1 LIDASPGDGA
11 RRGARKSCSFW
22 DKGNRPTAL
31 CQGLDAAYLG
41 SQVREWDRDG
51 RLIRHQKNRRQEASA
66 MTTTVNF
73 ARGFAVCLTVLTW
86 GGIGSAAA
94 LDYPTRPVRWIVPY
108 TPGGGT
114 DITARIMAQWLSE
127 RLGQQFVIEN
137 KPGAGNNIGT
147 EAAIHSP
154 PDGYTLLLVNP
165 ANAINTTLY
174 PRLSFN
180 FIRDSAPVAGIMRVP
195 NVMEVNPSL
204 PAKTVAEFIAY
215 AKANPGKI
223 NWATSGNGTSVHL
236 SGELFKMMTGVEM
249 ANIPY
254 KGSAPALTDLIAGTV
269 QVIFDNMPPSL
280 PHIRAGKLRALAVTT
295 ATRSEAL
302 PEVPTVAETVPGYE
316 ASAFYGM
323 SAPKGTPPEI
333 IDKLNQEISAA
344 LADPKV
350 KARLAELGG
359 ILIPGSPAD
368 FGKLVAAETDK
379 WAKVIKEGGVSLE

>member
-1 LIDASPGDGA
+1 
-11 RRGARKSCSFW
+11 
-22 DKGNRPTAL
+22 
-31 CQGLDAAYLG
+31 
-41 SQVREWDRDG
+41 
-51 RLIRHQKNRRQEASA
+51 
-66 MTTTVNF
+66 
-73 ARGFAVCLTVLTW
+73 
-86 GGIGSAAA
+86 
-94 LDYPTRPVRWIVPY
+94 VRWVVPY

-147 EAAIHSP
+147 ETVVHSP

-174 PRLSFN
+174 PKLSFN
-180 FIRDSAPVAGIMRVP
+180 FLRDIAPVGGVMRVP
-195 NVMEVNPSL
+195 NVMEVNPAV

-236 SGELFKMMTGVEM
+236 SGELFKLMTGVEM

-280 PHIRAGKLRALAVTT
+280 PHIRSGTLRALAVTT

-302 PEVPTVAETVPGYE
+302 PDVPTVAETVPGYE
-316 ASAFYGM
+316 ASAFFGM
-323 SAPKGTPPEI
+323 GVPKGTPPEI
-333 IDKLNQEISAA
+333 IEKLNKEINAA
-344 LADPKV
+344 LADPNI
-350 KARLAELGG
+350 KARLADLGG
-359 ILIPGSPAD
+359 MLIPGSPAD
-368 FGKLVAAETDK
+368 FGKLVAAETEK
-379 WAKVIKEGGVSLE
+379 WAKVIKDGGVALE